1 MTVYADV
8 LILLNAVIDY
18 LIISLTSY
26 ITDTYIKPLRAVI
39 AAFVGSLFSL
49 LIFLPEL
56 FVLLQLAI
64 LLLSSALIIL
74 VAFGI
79 KNIKSYIKNFFAFAM
94 INVIFSGLMV
104 LFWFIVKPRGMVLNN
119 SVVYFQ
125 ISPLEFIVS
134 SCVFYVIIRLVQS
147 ILKRRERYAK
157 RCNIKLY
164 NNGKTVHIRTIID
177 TGNSLTD
184 PYSNKP
190 VIITDKD
197 TAEMIFDNLEEQ
209 PMLLLPVHSVMG
221 EGLIPAYSLK
231 KATIDNIKD
240 TPVLIAVTDK
250 KFDGD
255 YSGIV
260 SPEILN

>member
-8 LILLNAVIDY
+8 LILINAVVDY

-26 ITDTYIKPLRAVI
+26 ITDTYIRPIRAVVS
-39 AAFVGSLFSL
+39 AFIGSLFSL
-49 LIFLPEL
+49 LIFMPEL
-56 FVLLQLAI
+56 FIVYQILL
-64 LLLSSALIIL
+64 LLLSSALIIF

-79 KNIKSYIKNFFAFAM
+79 KNKKSYIKNCFAFVM
-94 INVIFSGLMV
+94 INVVYSGLMV
-104 LFWFIVKPRGMVLNN
+104 LFWFMVKPRGMVLNN
-119 SVVYFQ
+119 CVVYFQ
-125 ISPLEFIVS
+125 ISPLEFIIS
-134 SCVFYVIIRLVQS
+134 SCIFYVIIRIVQS

-157 RCNIKLY
+157 RCNIRLC
-164 NNGKTVHIRTIID
+164 NNGKTVHLRTIVD

-190 VIITDKD
+190 VIITDKK
-197 TAEMIFDNLEEQ
+197 TAEMIFDNLDEL
-209 PMLLLPVHSVMG
+209 PKLLLPVHSVMG

-231 KATIDNIKD
+231 NATIDNIKD

>member
-18 LIISLTSY
+18 LIISLTSH
-26 ITDTYIKPLRAVI
+26 ITDTYIKTFRVVV

-49 LIFLPEL
+49 LIFLPEM
-56 FVLLQLAI
+56 FALLQLII
-64 LLLSSALIIL
+64 LLLSSALIVF

-79 KNIKSYIKNFFAFAM
+79 KNKKSYIKNFFAYAM
-94 INVIFSGLMV
+94 VNVIFSGLMV
-104 LFWFIVKPRGMVLNN
+104 LFWILVKPRGMILNN
-119 SVVYFQ
+119 SFVYFQ
-125 ISPLEFIVS
+125 ISPLEFIIS

-147 ILKRRERYAK
+147 ILKKRERYAK
-157 RCNIKLY
+157 RCNIKLD
-164 NNGKTVHIRTIID
+164 NNGKTVYIKTIVD

-184 PYSNKP
+184 PYSNRP

-209 PMLLLPVHSVMG
+209 PKLLLPVHSVIG

-231 KATIDNIKD
+231 NATVENIRV
-240 TPVLIAVTDK
+240 TSVLIAVTDK